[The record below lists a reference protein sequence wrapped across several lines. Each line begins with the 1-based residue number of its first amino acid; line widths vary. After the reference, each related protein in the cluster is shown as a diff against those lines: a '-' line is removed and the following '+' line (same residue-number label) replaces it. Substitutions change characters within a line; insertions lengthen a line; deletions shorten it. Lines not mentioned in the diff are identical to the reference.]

1 MRVTRAVAMCSSN
14 DRNMPLKKLIFFYAA
29 MARCCDMCGGKQQ
42 KAGAA
47 NMLRPSCKVVVCGA
61 DYLPASP
68 SFAAMRWAA
77 STVYFSASA
86 ALSSSCS
93 TSEGALPSVASGVT
107 P

>member
-1 MRVTRAVAMCSSN
+1 
-14 DRNMPLKKLIFFYAA
+14 MPLKKMMFFL
-29 MARCCDMCGGKQQ
+29 CCDGKVLDVCCGKRQ

-47 NMLRPSCKVVVCGA
+47 NMLRPSCKVVVCEA

-86 ALSSSCS
+86 TLSSSCS
-93 TSEGALPSVASGVT
+93 TSEGALPRVASGVT